1 MICDCCASERSER
14 LFYDNEFALHRCS
27 ACGLLYIWPMP
38 TASTRMT
45 EMEQGHFA
53 STKSVLSARKQLAS
67 ERVQRDQ
74 FQRYVELAKR
84 HVQAGRWLDI
94 GCGAGLLM
102 TLVAAAGFDAEGI
115 ELTADR
121 RVIAQQ
127 TTGLPVFDRPVE
139 EASFPDEAFAV
150 ISLIN
155 VFSHL
160 VSPRGT
166 LAELRRILRPG
177 GLLLLVTGELG
188 PGIQKSHVQGWN
200 LGDHLFFLSRGTLNH
215 YAAEGSL
222 DIVECNRTWLPDVVY
237 SREYLSIRGRSA
249 VRNFAKQALLATPIA
264 LPLLR
269 AAVRRYQAGNEAY
282 AATYV
287 LRRPMS

>member
-1 MICDCCASERSER
+1 
-14 LFYDNEFALHRCS
+14 
-27 ACGLLYIWPMP
+27 MP
-38 TASTRMT
+38 TVSTRMT

-74 FQRYVELAKR
+74 FQRYVQLVER
-84 HVQAGRWLDI
+84 HVQKGRWLDV

-102 TLVAAAGFDAEGI
+102 TLVEVAGFDAEGI
-115 ELTADR
+115 ELTTSR
-121 RVIAQQ
+121 RILAQQ

-139 EASFPDEAFAV
+139 EADFPDEAFTV

-166 LAELRRILRPG
+166 LTELHRILRPG
-177 GLLLLVTGELG
+177 GVILLVTGELG

-200 LGDHLFFLSRGTLNH
+200 LGDHLFFLSRGTLDH
-215 YAAEGSL
+215 YAAEGGF
-222 DIVECNRTWLPDVVY
+222 DVVECNRTWLPDIVL
-237 SREYLSIRGRSA
+237 SREYLSIRGRSV
-249 VRNFAKQALLATPIA
+249 VRNFAKQALLAAPAA

-282 AATYV
+282 AATYI
-287 LRRPMS
+287 LRRPTS